1 MASLLSKMGG
11 LAEPARRSFTR
22 DAVHIDL
29 SPRPTIAMRRVPDPK
44 AFERMLL
51 ADSSWLILTLRLF
64 ANLKAVLMAG
74 SVNNRHYID
83 EFLVR
88 RALVDT
94 GYRLTLH
101 SRFQFGRGGARVY
114 HLRGRRLDVPVFFFG
129 TSPSAARWRRLE
141 HTIKTHARDLQSLGF

>member
-1 MASLLSKMGG
+1 
-11 LAEPARRSFTR
+11 
-22 DAVHIDL
+22 
-29 SPRPTIAMRRVPDPK
+29 MRRVPDPK